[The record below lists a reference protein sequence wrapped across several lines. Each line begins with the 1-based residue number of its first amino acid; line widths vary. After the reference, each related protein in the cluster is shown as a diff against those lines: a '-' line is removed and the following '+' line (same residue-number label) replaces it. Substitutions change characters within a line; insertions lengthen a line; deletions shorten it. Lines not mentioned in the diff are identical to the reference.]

1 MTNQPLRISYDPNPR
16 VLPLVEGV
24 VQPDGV
30 QLAWDTSEIGAMFL
44 RHLTK
49 NDFDLFE
56 FSISHYIATRDHPN
70 PAYAGWTMVPV
81 FTSKPVF
88 MYRNLYV
95 REGAGIASLAD
106 LRGKR
111 FGIPDFSMTAAIWLR
126 IMLKT
131 LYGIQPQD
139 ITWINTRPARLRH
152 DHAMGVDQST
162 STGVRIINIDDHT
175 TPQQMIERGE
185 LDAAIGAPEVE
196 VRAAPG
202 IRHFSREQ
210 WVEVLAAVQRAI
222 GITPVNHAL
231 VVQKR
236 LLVEYP
242 DLAARMLQA
251 FERSKLEAY
260 RRSGTARAIL
270 PELDLA
276 MQLLAFGD
284 DPYPY
289 GLSANRQVLELVSE
303 QLLMDGVIHRKP
315 DIDGMVAQS
324 VRAS

>member
-1 MTNQPLRISYDPNPR
+1 MNDRPLSISYDPNPR
-16 VLPLVEGV
+16 VLPLVDGA

-30 QLAWDTSEIGAMFL
+30 RLAWDTSEIGAMFL

-95 REGAGIASLAD
+95 REGAGIKSLAD

-111 FGIPDFSMTAAIWLR
+111 FGMPDFSMTAAIWLR

-152 DHAMGVDQST
+152 DHAMGYDQST
-162 STGVRIINIDDHT
+162 QTGVQIINIDEHT

-196 VRAAPG
+196 VGPAPG
-202 IRHFSREQ
+202 VRHFTREQ
-210 WVEVLAAVQRAI
+210 WVEVLTAVQRAI

-231 VVQKR
+231 VMQKR
-236 LLVEYP
+236 LLEDQP
-242 DLAARMLQA
+242 DLAMRMLQA
-251 FERSKLEAY
+251 FERAKMEGY
-260 RRSGTARAIL
+260 RRSASARTIL
-270 PELDLA
+270 PELDAAL
-276 MQLLAFGD
+276 QLRAFGE

-289 GLSANRQVLELVSE
+289 GLKANRQVLELVSG
-303 QLLMDGVIHRKP
+303 QLEIDGVIRRRP
-315 DIDGMVAQS
+315 DVDGMIAPG
-324 VRAS
+324 VRES